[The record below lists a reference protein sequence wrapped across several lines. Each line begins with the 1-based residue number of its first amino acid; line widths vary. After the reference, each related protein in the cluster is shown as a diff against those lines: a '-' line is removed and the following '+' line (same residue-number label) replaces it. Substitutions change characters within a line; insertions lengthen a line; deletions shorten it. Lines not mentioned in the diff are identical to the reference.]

1 MSDPET
7 ITEAAVERVRSLAQ
21 SWASLECDDVAAEVD
36 SRLGHLILGMLDD
49 AGNAPGGPG
58 ARLEAVEALAETW
71 ERPGGSLYYPAA
83 GQAVLEAL
91 RGASTDVEA
100 GWRERAEAAEAEVAR
115 LRALFD
121 PRWPLMPG
129 AGQDSTDEE
138 AP

>member
-1 MSDPET
+1 MST
-7 ITEAAVERVRSLAQ
+7 TEGALERVRSLAR
-21 SWASLECDDVAAEVD
+21 SWASLRGDDVAAEVD
-36 SRLGHLILGMLDD
+36 SRLGLLILGMLDD
-49 AGNAPGGPG
+49 ADGAPGGPG